1 MVRFL
6 FRFVSLS
13 GNAMKAVYDFSN
25 PELHQLD
32 KCMSEN
38 STSESVYATL

>member
-6 FRFVSLS
+6 FRFVSL
-13 GNAMKAVYDFSN
+13 YDFSN